1 MYLRTDLPGPVV
13 LTSMAK
19 RKAKSELSTEE
30 RSTREKKA
38 EWRRNYYAQHPELR
52 EEIREKQRIL
62 MAEKRA
68 AVKANRRRWDPPK
81 KTDPAVVQDSE
92 VSTAAESESAVHQ
105 EPELPLRRATSSK
118 PKKMPSVQQETR
130 NGVALRP
137 RSTADAAS
145 GADDSS
151 GEEFYDE
158 SRDADYLP
166 GERTVK
172 ERRAASR
179 KASAR
184 HYKEHKAEIREK
196 RRIYMAERR
205 AAIKARRRR
214 WDPPK
219 KPKLVVLQ
227 EETSVAALP
236 DEEPVSQASSVQRA
250 ESTVCEKDHER
261 ENEREKEDDG
271 PARQEEEEE
280 SDRESEGKGT
290 MDGSKMQSIE
300 PMLEDDFELG
310 EDLQLLYLEPSPNY
324 TFHSSAS
331 QSPSR
336 SRSPASSS
344 SYSASPTVPLL
355 MGARFPSET
364 TSSPPP
370 AATPSMPPSTVASST
385 NAYQLASPSTSHQLA
400 SASTSY
406 QLTAQ
411 SSASSYQLSPLAEL
425 AAEPGLFTR
434 LTQSWGELQAEVVA
448 LRAEMRAVAELE
460 VRVRRLEEGAI
471 SSPVR
476 NASSSRPT
484 FQSNAAHPLQ
494 HLIASDLDEDGDVQM
509 DVDAP
514 SPPAVIVDG
523 ARTTRTDY
531 VVSGNQEPPRSRKFS
546 STARLASA

>member
-1 MYLRTDLPGPVV
+1 VRTGLPGPV
-13 LTSMAK
+13 LTSMPK
-19 RKAKSELSTEE
+19 RKAELSIEE

-38 EWRRNYYAQHPELR
+38 EWRKNYYAQYGATHPELR

-81 KTDPAVVQDSE
+81 KTNPAVVQDSE
-92 VSTAAESESAVHQ
+92 VSTAAESESVAHR
-105 EPELPLRRATSSK
+105 EPEAYESLGAKEVRHR
-118 PKKMPSVQQETR
+118 MPPEQQEGR
-130 NGVALRP
+130 IGVALHP
-137 RSTADAAS
+137 RSTDNAAS

-166 GERTVK
+166 GERSTTPWGRTVK

-179 KASAR
+179 KTSAR

-205 AAIKARRRR
+205 SASAAIKARRRR

-310 EDLQLLYLEPSPNY
+310 EDLQLLYPEPSPNY

-355 MGARFPSET
+355 MAIVAFLHENFV
-364 TSSPPP
+364 P
-370 AATPSMPPSTVASST
+370 AQWSGQASS
-385 NAYQLASPSTSHQLA
+385 
-400 SASTSY
+400 
-406 QLTAQ
+406 
-411 SSASSYQLSPLAEL
+411 
-425 AAEPGLFTR
+425 
-434 LTQSWGELQAEVVA
+434 
-448 LRAEMRAVAELE
+448 
-460 VRVRRLEEGAI
+460 EEGFL
-471 SSPVR
+471 
-476 NASSSRPT
+476 SSRLVLFYP
-484 FQSNAAHPLQ
+484 SLGPIGNAH
-494 HLIASDLDEDGDVQM
+494 
-509 DVDAP
+509 
-514 SPPAVIVDG
+514 
-523 ARTTRTDY
+523 
-531 VVSGNQEPPRSRKFS
+531 VVLPNFRRHGE
-546 STARLASA
+546 